1 MKNRIKK
8 YMLSAVNNAYPS
20 GGGISDN
27 QLPLSYK
34 EGSGMCGRY
43 QFSEDNE
50 VISEIIRNTG
60 SAERIKT
67 GEIFPTDRVP
77 VFVGSGQAPRPVA
90 GVWGFPK
97 YRGKGVII
105 NARAETVLEKPM
117 FRNVFLRSRCVIPST
132 GFYEWDKSK
141 NKFLFNR
148 KSTDILYMAGFT
160 DIVNGEIR
168 FVILTTG
175 AAGVIAEIHERMPVV
190 LDGEALRDWLY
201 DSSAAVSM
209 LDKKAPELVYK
220 LC

>member
-1 MKNRIKK
+1 
-8 YMLSAVNNAYPS
+8 
-20 GGGISDN
+20 
-27 QLPLSYK
+27 
-34 EGSGMCGRY
+34 MCGRY

-60 SAERIKT
+60 SAERIKPARF
-67 GEIFPTDRVP
+67 FPPT
-77 VFVGSGQAPRPVA
+77 GSGFCGKRTLRARSR
-90 GVWGFPK
+90 VWGFPK